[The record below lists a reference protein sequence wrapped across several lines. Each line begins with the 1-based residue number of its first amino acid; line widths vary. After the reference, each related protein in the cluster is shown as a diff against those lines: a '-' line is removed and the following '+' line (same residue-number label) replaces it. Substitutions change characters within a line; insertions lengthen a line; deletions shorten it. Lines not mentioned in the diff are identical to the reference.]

1 MTYCFPGC
9 VTKEDRNI
17 SFKQRKDRWL
27 AWLFTRYPGLVR
39 RWARKADIV
48 TYSSTPWTPLKKEI
62 SACRIALI
70 TTGGVHLK
78 SQAPFD
84 MFNPSGD
91 PSYRE
96 IPADTPANQLSIA
109 HNYYDH
115 KDADR
120 DVNIIFPY
128 ERLRELAQ
136 NGEIGEVNDRHFSFM
151 GHITGD
157 LIDALVNES
166 APRVLDSLVEDSV
179 DAVVLTPA

>member
-1 MTYCFPGC
+1 MGERKTYI
-9 VTKEDRNI
+9 K
-17 SFKQRKDRWL
+17 SRKDRWL
-27 AWLFTRYPGLVR
+27 AWLFTRYPALVR

-48 TYSSTPWTPLKKEI
+48 THSDTPWTPLNKEI
-62 SACRIALI
+62 STCRIALI

-78 SQAPFD
+78 SQASFD

-96 IPADTPANQLSIA
+96 IPADIPADQLSIA

-136 NGEIGEVNDRHFSFM
+136 QGEIGEVNDRHFSFM
-151 GHITGD
+151 GHIAGD
-157 LIDALVNES
+157 LIDALVKNTG
-166 APRVLDSLVEDSV
+166 PRVVDSLVEDSV